1 MSEVRHEAGRSA
13 FMRKWEKFVRGERL
27 RLNLMMLPGV
37 VFVFLFNM
45 MTLLGIAVAF
55 QDFIPRRGWF
65 GSEWVGLRNFR
76 LFFEMPNA
84 YTILR
89 NTLVIA
95 ISKIVLTLIVA
106 VLFALLL
113 SEIKN
118 NKVKRCV
125 QTAVYLPHFVSW
137 VIYATIMRLLLNS
150 DGLVNRLLTGLGLA
164 ASPVKF
170 LSSKQLFPIVMIMTD
185 VLKEFGYSSVIYLAT
200 ITGINPSYY
209 EAAAIDGATRPKMMW
224 YITLPCLLPTIVLLA
239 TLSVGNVLSAGFD
252 QIFNLY
258 NSAVYETGDIID
270 TYVHRVG
277 LVSLDYGLG
286 AAIGLFK
293 SVVSFVLIVTSYTVA
308 AKVADYHIF

>member
-1 MSEVRHEAGRSA
+1 MTELRGAAGDSVFR
-13 FMRKWEKFVRGERL
+13 RKLRRIVRGERL
-27 RLNLMMLPGV
+27 RLNCMMMPGV
-37 VFVFLFNM
+37 IFVFLFNM

-65 GSEWVGLRNFR
+65 GSDWVGLRNFK
-76 LFFEMPNA
+76 LFFGLPNA

-95 ISKIVLTLIVA
+95 TGKIILTPIAA
-106 VLFALLL
+106 VLFALIL
-113 SEIKN
+113 SEVQ
-118 NKVKRCV
+118 NKKIKRCV

-150 DGLVNRLLTGLGLA
+150 DGLINRLLTGLGLVQ
-164 ASPVKF
+164 SPVKF
-170 LSSKQLFPIVMIMTD
+170 LSSKQLFPIVMIITD

-277 LVSLDYGLG
+277 LVNLDYGLG
-286 AAIGLFK
+286 AAISLFK
-293 SVVSFVLIVTSYTVA
+293 SLVSFVLIVTSYTVA

>member
-65 GSEWVGLRNFR
+65 GSEWVGLRNFK

-150 DGLVNRLLTGLGLA
+150 DGLVNRLLTGLGA
-164 ASPVKF
+164 EDSRE
-170 LSSKQLFPIVMIMTD
+170 LSRLVGRCAQVM
-185 VLKEFGYSSVIYLAT
+185 KEEKA
-200 ITGINPSYY
+200 
-209 EAAAIDGATRPKMMW
+209 
-224 YITLPCLLPTIVLLA
+224 
-239 TLSVGNVLSAGFD
+239 
-252 QIFNLY
+252 
-258 NSAVYETGDIID
+258 
-270 TYVHRVG
+270 
-277 LVSLDYGLG
+277 
-286 AAIGLFK
+286 
-293 SVVSFVLIVTSYTVA
+293 
-308 AKVADYHIF
+308 